1 MALSPS
7 DEIALS
13 HQLRTLLDSETS
25 SLAGAPL
32 GDLVTGSLRLGR
44 RRRRNRMLA
53 QVAAAT
59 AAVSVMA
66 VAAVTVPGLLL
77 GGTSAIEP
85 AALSSQTAGS
95 PAAGTG
101 SPTPTGSSSAAG
113 RPITPESPAVP
124 SASPSVDPIS
134 DPSASDPTTSDPTAS
149 GASPRQSTPS
159 AAVSRTVVENQVIA
173 ALRAAGVSGRATTS
187 AVPDSG
193 TLIEVNVAG
202 AQGPGMFRISVVRG
216 EPYDP
221 ADAEVRVIPD
231 APHPVI
237 TTAPD
242 GMKQAT
248 LADRTVAR
256 VLPDGSTVTIQR
268 IPGNCIQDQI
278 INVTHPDGR
287 SVYLGNAS
295 CLAWDGTTNPPANRP
310 LTTEQAVA
318 LAADP
323 SLGA

>member
-13 HQLRTLLDSETS
+13 HQFRTLVDSETRP
-25 SLAGAPL
+25 LAGAPL

-59 AAVSVMA
+59 AAASVMVA
-66 VAAVTVPGLLL
+66 AAVTLPGLLL

-85 AALSSQTAGS
+85 AALSSRTAGS
-95 PAAGTG
+95 PAAGIG
-101 SPTPTGSSSAAG
+101 LPTATESSSASGA
-113 RPITPESPAVP
+113 PTTPVSPAA
-124 SASPSVDPIS
+124 SSGSPSGGLTS
-134 DPSASDPTTSDPTAS
+134 DPTPSDPTTSDPTAS
-149 GASPRQSTPS
+149 GATPRQSASP
-159 AAVSRTVVENQVIA
+159 AAVSRTAVENQVIA
-173 ALRAAGVSGRATTS
+173 ALRAAGVGGRATTS
-187 AVPDSG
+187 AVPDSE

-202 AQGPGMFRISVVRG
+202 AQGPGMFRISVVRD

-221 ADAEVRVIPD
+221 VDAVVRVIPD
-231 APHPVI
+231 APRPAL

-242 GMKQAT
+242 GTKQAK
-248 LADRTVAR
+248 LADGTVVR
-256 VLPDGSTVTIQR
+256 ILPDGSTVTIQG
-268 IPGNCIQDQI
+268 IPGNCIQDQVVT
-278 INVTHPDGR
+278 VTHPDGR
-287 SVYLGNAS
+287 SVYVGNAS
-295 CLAWDGTTNPPANRP
+295 CLAWDGATNPPAERP

-318 LAADP
+318 LASDP

>member
-13 HQLRTLLDSETS
+13 HQFRTLADSETS
-25 SLAGAPL
+25 PLAGAPL

-44 RRRRNRMLA
+44 RRRRNRLLA

-59 AAVSVMA
+59 AAASVMV

-95 PAAGTG
+95 PVVDTG
-101 SPTPTGSSSAAG
+101 SPTATESSSAAG
-113 RPITPESPAVP
+113 EPTTPASPAASSGPP
-124 SASPSVDPIS
+124 SGDPTS
-134 DPSASDPTTSDPTAS
+134 DPTLSDPTTSEPTAS
-149 GASPRQSTPS
+149 GATPRQSASP
-159 AAVSRTVVENQVIA
+159 AAVSRTAVENQVIA

-187 AVPDSG
+187 AVPDSE

-237 TTAPD
+237 TTAAT

-248 LADRTVAR
+248 LADGTVAQ
-256 VLPDGSTVTIQR
+256 VLPDGTTVTIQR
-268 IPGNCIQDQI
+268 IAGNCIQDQI
-278 INVTHPDGR
+278 ITVNHPDGR
-287 SVYLGNAS
+287 SVYVGNAS
-295 CLAWDGTTNPPANRP
+295 CLAWDGATNPPADRP

-318 LAADP
+318 LASDP